1 MSDIYSFLSF
11 DVEALPGRSAPGLDP
26 VEKLMWGREDGK
38 QEAGI
43 AKICQILADYK
54 IKANFM
60 IELGA
65 SIPFNPTK
73 IKAVTDFLKDK
84 GHDVQAHL
92 HSEALLRLWKMK
104 YEVPAA
110 RHFDVLDEKTAK
122 SILKFSF
129 EKMRILTGED
139 PKFFRAGAY
148 LFNRNLITAA
158 KNAGYIGVSNYN
170 STRFEG
176 KFIPDNPHVKRNEVF
191 YWENGLLELPVDF
204 SPEPLT
210 FKWDNY
216 LGMYDRV
223 ADHKVIKT
231 FNLVNHSWSLMKRE
245 GNFMTDFE
253 SRHEEG
259 LRNICEH
266 LLKNTSITTYSEF
279 ASKLKDFPIQTIEK
293 ENLVDLNKVD
303 IPLDTNYISK
313 CNICQTENYFK
324 IEGDTCPGC
333 GSRAR
338 HRQLKNYLETD
349 PELFKDKVVLANY
362 ANIIEKNIILS
373 GAKKIINF
381 DVRPVSECDFQMD
394 IQNMDKIEDKSV
406 DVFFA
411 LHVLNHVKDDQK
423 ALDEIYRVLTP
434 GGFAVLTIPYRENM
448 ETQSRTDIEEHYGRD
463 AFEKYGV
470 GTYRIYG
477 LNSFIDL
484 AHFRFKL
491 QVEEGFDSISNSR
504 LKIFKLIK

>member
-26 VEKLMWGREDGK
+26 MEKLIWGREGN
-38 QEAGI
+38 QEAGV

-92 HSEALLRLWKMK
+92 HSEALLRLWKLK

-110 RHFDVLDEKTAK
+110 RHFDVLDEKTAE

-148 LFNRNLITAA
+148 LFNRNLIAA
-158 KNAGYIGVSNYN
+158 ARNAGYIGVSNYN

-176 KFIPDNPHVKRNEVF
+176 KFTPDNPHVKRNEVF

-210 FKWDNY
+210 YKWDNY

-279 ASKLKDFPIQTIEK
+279 ASKLKDFPIQTITK

-303 IPLDTNYISK
+303 IPLDVNYASK
-313 CNICQTENYFK
+313 CNICLTENYFK
-324 IEGDTCPGC
+324 VEGDTCPGC

-349 PELFKDKVVLANY
+349 PDLFKDKVVLANY

-411 LHVLNHVKDDQK
+411 LHVLNHVKDDDK
-423 ALDEIYRVLTP
+423 AFQEIARVLKS
-434 GGFAVLTIPYRENM
+434 GGFAILTVPYRDGDGENVL
-448 ETQSRTDIEEHYGRD
+448 ENITEHYGKD

-470 GTYRIYG
+470 GTYRYYG
-477 LNSFIDL
+477 YLELLERLEKKFI
-484 AHFRFKL
+484 
-491 QVEEGFDSISNSR
+491 VEIAVGFDSIVNGEM
-504 LKIFKLIK
+504 KIFKLYK